1 MFDEEAITRIP
12 DSKLTHELED
22 EYERAADPDW
32 TPDRKDAILDEIDR
46 RLSAHETLELK
57 IEDLN
62 ESLKDL
68 KEQRDFDQTTI
79 QNYYRQKSEK
89 ETKMEGIN
97 LGIEIAVRILRA
109 ANGSCDG
116 GSSRN

>member
-57 IEDLN
+57 IEERSSHIRRYLL
-62 ESLKDL
+62 S
-68 KEQRDFDQTTI
+68 QRP
-79 QNYYRQKSEK
+79 
-89 ETKMEGIN
+89 
-97 LGIEIAVRILRA
+97 
-109 ANGSCDG
+109 
-116 GSSRN
+116 